1 MSKFNINLHET
12 IYSLSDALDLVG
24 VTQLQHGKRV
34 AYMAAECGKALSW
47 PVEQVDQLFQAGI
60 LHDCGVSNT
69 SVHQKLTQFQWE
81 DEKGHCEVGAKLLKS
96 VPLLAHLSDVIL
108 HHHTHWSDLQAL
120 DLSEADKLNANC
132 IYMVDRVD
140 VLTLVCRMKE
150 PDILMSIDEIRGKI
164 LDKRGDWFHPDLVD
178 AFMTISESE
187 AFWFSLEREHV
198 SGYVSTWVDHDY
210 TREIDFQDLKSIVRL
225 FSYVVDAKSSFTCE
239 HSEGVASLSR
249 LLGELSQLS
258 EKSCDA
264 IEVAGLL
271 HDIGKLRVPDT
282 ILEKP
287 GKLTDKEFQTMK
299 RHSFD
304 TYNILKQI
312 KGFEEIAQWAS
323 DHHERIDGG
332 GYPYHKAKNRL
343 SIEARII
350 AVADVFQ
357 SLAQKRP
364 YRDAL
369 PANEIL
375 DILLEQA
382 ESGHLDANLV
392 KIVEQNLEICCDAA
406 LLQGKFVSN

>member
-47 PVEQVDQLFQAGI
+47 PVMQVDQLFQAGI

-81 DEKGHCEVGAKLLKS
+81 DEKGHCEIGAKLLNS

-120 DLSEADKLNANC
+120 DLSETDKLNANC
-132 IYMVDRVD
+132 IYLVDRVD

-150 PDILMSIDEIRGKI
+150 PNILMSIDEIRGKI

-178 AFMTISESE
+178 AFMQISESE

-198 SGYVSTWVDHDY
+198 SGYVATWVDHDY

-264 IEVAGLL
+264 IELSGLL

-287 GKLTDKEFQTMK
+287 GKLTDEEFQTMK

-323 DHHERIDGG
+323 DHHERVDGG
-332 GYPYHKAKNRL
+332 GYPYHKAKSRL

-375 DILLEQA
+375 DILLEQ
-382 ESGHLDANLV
+382 EKSGHLDTELVQLVEKNLAV
-392 KIVEQNLEICCDAA
+392 CCDAA